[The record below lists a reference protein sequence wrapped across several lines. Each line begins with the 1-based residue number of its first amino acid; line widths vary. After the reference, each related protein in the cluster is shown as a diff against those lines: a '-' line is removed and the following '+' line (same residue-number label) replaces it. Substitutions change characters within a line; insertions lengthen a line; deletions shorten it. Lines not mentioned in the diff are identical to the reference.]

1 MSYSTAL
8 SQLRRC
14 LATYTRLEVADV
26 RKFALHSLKT
36 TPLTWGLQLQL
47 RVEVRAAQGHH
58 RVRNSSGCVE
68 KYRRDDVLA
77 ALRCQRSIVRAV
89 QNGWVPCTALAR
101 GLVAVQEQDP
111 RELLL
116 AGHCE
121 LESDTEAEAESD
133 DPDLD
138 GLDAS
143 DADSVQSDA
152 LSVASEPEG
161 DVLDY
166 QGPWILNVATG
177 WFHRSVQCES
187 ADSSCMLQY
196 DGRIIGKA
204 CRPSSALGDHYEV
217 RLLDFVPA
225 ATGHALVSES
235 PRSVSLCPR
244 VGMAWCVYLCAL
256 GACVCALERAY
267 VCPEWQR
274 GFCVRRGA

>member
-47 RVEVRAAQGHH
+47 GVEVRAAQGHH

-68 KYRRDDVLA
+68 KYRRDDVLP

-116 AGHCE
+116 AGIVRWTQT
-121 LESDTEAEAESD
+121 LK
-133 DPDLD
+133 LR
-138 GLDAS
+138 
-143 DADSVQSDA
+143 QSLMIPILMDWMPA
-152 LSVASEPEG
+152 MRIAYRAMRCQSPPSQRVMCLS
-161 DVLDY
+161 
-166 QGPWILNVATG
+166 I
-177 WFHRSVQCES
+177 
-187 ADSSCMLQY
+187 
-196 DGRIIGKA
+196 
-204 CRPSSALGDHYEV
+204 
-217 RLLDFVPA
+217 
-225 ATGHALVSES
+225 
-235 PRSVSLCPR
+235 R
-244 VGMAWCVYLCAL
+244 VH
-256 GACVCALERAY
+256 
-267 VCPEWQR
+267 
-274 GFCVRRGA
+274 GF